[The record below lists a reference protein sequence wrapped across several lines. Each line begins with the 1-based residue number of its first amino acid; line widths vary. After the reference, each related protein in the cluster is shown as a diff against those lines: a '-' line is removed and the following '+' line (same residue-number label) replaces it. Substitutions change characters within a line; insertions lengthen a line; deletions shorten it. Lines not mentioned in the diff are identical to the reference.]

1 MFVTKTI
8 TQKVET
14 EKLENIKCDI
24 CGRNLVKGK
33 DKEQEIAVASIRLSR
48 ATIESVKESGF
59 DNPSECESSDF
70 CEKCY
75 KKIIE
80 FVKKKLGG
88 KVPSYYYSEDQSI
101 EETLKELF
109 L

>member
-1 MFVTKTI
+1 MFITETI
-8 TQKVET
+8 TEKIET
-14 EKLENIKCDI
+14 EKLKNIKCDI
-24 CGRNLVKGK
+24 CKRNLVKGK
-33 DKEQEIAVASIRLSR
+33 DEEEEIVVATIRLSQT
-48 ATIESVKESGF
+48 TIKSVKESGF
-59 DNPSECESSDF
+59 DNPVECESSDF

-80 FVKKKLGG
+80 FIKKLGG
-88 KVPSYYYSEDQSI
+88 KVPSYYYSEDQDI

>member
-1 MFVTKTI
+1 MFITETI
-8 TQKVET
+8 TEKIET

-24 CGRNLVKGK
+24 CERNLVKGK
-33 DKEQEIAVASIRLSR
+33 DEEAELAVATIRFSR
-48 ATIESVKESGF
+48 TTIESVKESGF
-59 DNPSECESSDF
+59 DNPNECESSDF

-75 KKIIE
+75 KKVIE
-80 FVKKKLGG
+80 FIKKLGG
-88 KVPSYYYSEDQSI
+88 KVPSYYYSEDQGI